1 MNNLSTVLMRFV
13 VVGIVLLAVA
23 VSSLLTFIV
32 HSGWAREMPEYANL
46 RYPLIAIFLLNI
58 LPVIIAGFQ
67 LFTLL
72 GYIDKKKA
80 FSKLSIQAV
89 KKIKY
94 AMLTMTGLYALVMP
108 AVYLVADKD
117 DAPGLVLIGMLF
129 VCAPL
134 SVAIFASVVQGL
146 FQNAIDLKTENDLTV

>member
-1 MNNLSTVLMRFV
+1 MNNLPTVLMRFV
-13 VVGIVLLAVA
+13 VVGIAVLAIA
-23 VSSLLTFIV
+23 VSLLLTFIV
-32 HSGWAREMPEYANL
+32 YSGWAREMPEYASL
-46 RYPLIAIFLLNI
+46 KYPLIVIFLLNV
-58 LPVIIAGFQ
+58 LPVIVAGFQ
-67 LFTLL
+67 LFKLL

-89 KKIKY
+89 RKIKY
-94 AMLTMTGLYALVMP
+94 AMLTMTALYALVMP
-108 AVYLVADKD
+108 AVYFVADKD